1 VLIDKAENIAWL
13 DRWKSKA
20 VGRTAMRIR
29 TRPLEQRDL
38 AEADRIMRL
47 AFGTFLGLPDPM
59 TMFGDSDY
67 AYTRFRAAP
76 DSALAAEADSSLVGS
91 NFVTRWGSFG
101 FFGPLSVEPRLW
113 DQGVAQHLLEPTM
126 ELFEKWGCRHTGL
139 FTFSHSPKHIA
150 LYQKFDFWAQLLTP
164 VMSKQ
169 VAPSPSQHDYKRFSE
184 LLAAQKEEALAG
196 CRETTDRIYDGL
208 DVSREIRAVDAQH
221 LGDTILLLDGS
232 KVAAFAVCH
241 VGPKTEAG
249 SGACY
254 VKFAAVRPG
263 ASAQS
268 SFELLLNS
276 CEAYA
281 ATRSAGRL
289 IAGVN
294 MSRHES
300 YRIMVGRGF
309 RTDLMGVAMQKAN
322 SPGFNRPG
330 VYLLDDWR

>member
-1 VLIDKAENIAWL
+1 
-13 DRWKSKA
+13 
-20 VGRTAMRIR
+20 MQIR

-38 AEADRIMRL
+38 AEADRILRL
-47 AFGTFLGLPDPM
+47 AFGTFLGLADPT

-76 DSALAAEADSSLVGS
+76 DSALAAEADGNLVGS
-91 NFVTRWGSFG
+91 NFATHWGSFG

-113 DQGVAQHLLEPTM
+113 DQGVAQRLLQPTM

-150 LYQKFDFWAQLLTP
+150 LYQKCDFWARFLTP
-164 VMSKQ
+164 VMSKP
-169 VAPSPSQHDYKRFSE
+169 VAPSTPQHGYMRFSDLPE
-184 LLAAQKEEALAG
+184 GQKEEALAG
-196 CRETTDRIYDGL
+196 CRETTGGIYEGL
-208 DVSREIRAVDAQH
+208 DVSREIRAVDAQR
-221 LGDTILLLDGS
+221 LGDTILLLEGS
-232 KVAAFAVCH
+232 KVSAFGVCH

-254 VKFAAVRPG
+254 VKFGAVRSG

-268 SFELLLNS
+268 SFEALLNS

-281 ATRSAGRL
+281 ATRSTGRL
-289 IAGVN
+289 IAGIN
-294 MSRHES
+294 MSRHEA

-322 SPGFNRPG
+322 APGFNRPG